1 MSDTLAVLGFFLC
14 GAVIFL
20 AGGRLSLY
28 GERIGELSGWGGAW
42 VGLILMASV
51 TSLPELLVG
60 ISSVALVGS
69 PDLAVGDVLGSCA
82 INLLILASLDAFV
95 PRRRRLFGI
104 ASNSH
109 VLAAALGIVL
119 LCAVG
124 MGILTRDAL
133 AITPWIGASSLV
145 FLVLYLA
152 SVRLMFRHT
161 RGVRGATTQP
171 ALDEEL
177 EPDPVTGIRKL
188 SPRQIGVRYGLFA
201 AVVVV
206 AAVLLP
212 STAEAVVRMT
222 GLQES
227 FVGTVFLALSTSL
240 PELAVNLKA
249 VRMGA
254 IDLAVGNILGSNL
267 FNILILAFDDLAYT
281 QGLLLAD
288 ASASHVFTVVTVI
301 AMSAV
306 AITGLTQHQ
315 PRKRFV
321 LAWDAVLILVAYIG
335 NAVLL
340 LTIQPR

>member
-1 MSDTLAVLGFFLC
+1 MSDTLAVLGFLLC

-28 GERIGELSGWGGAW
+28 GDRIGELSGWGGAW

-51 TSLPELLVG
+51 TSLPELIVG

-95 PRRRRLFGI
+95 PHRRRLFGI
-104 ASNSH
+104 ASSSH

-124 MGILTRDAL
+124 IGLLSRDAL
-133 AITPWIGASSLV
+133 ALTPWIGASSLV

-161 RGVRGATTQP
+161 RARRGGPAQP
-171 ALDEEL
+171 ALDEKL
-177 EPDPVTGIRKL
+177 EPEHDNPVRKL
-188 SPRQIGVRYGLFA
+188 GPRQVGLRYALYA

-212 STAEAVVRMT
+212 PTAEALVRIT

-240 PELAVNLKA
+240 PELAVSLKA
-249 VRMGA
+249 VRIGA
-254 IDLAVGNILGSNL
+254 IDMAVGNILGSNL
-267 FNILILAFDDLAYT
+267 FNVLILAFDDLAYA

-288 ASASHVFTVVTVI
+288 ASASHIFTVVTTV
-301 AMSAV
+301 AMSAI
-306 AITGLTQHQ
+306 AIIGLTQQQ
-315 PRKRFV
+315 PRKRFI
-321 LAWDAVLILVAYIG
+321 LAWDAALILAAYIG
-335 NAVLL
+335 NAALL
-340 LTIQPR
+340 LTIRPR